1 MQVSN
6 NFYYNEN
13 TIRQMN
19 LLCKNN
25 KNIILEKEQDND
37 LYHLYITNNVL
48 SEKILIAIPIDKNI
62 NDTYIKKKYKL
73 I

>member
-1 MQVSN
+1 MLVSN

-13 TIRQMN
+13 TIKQMN

-25 KNIILEKEQDND
+25 QNIIIEKKEEND
-37 LYHLYITNNVL
+37 LYKLYITNNVL